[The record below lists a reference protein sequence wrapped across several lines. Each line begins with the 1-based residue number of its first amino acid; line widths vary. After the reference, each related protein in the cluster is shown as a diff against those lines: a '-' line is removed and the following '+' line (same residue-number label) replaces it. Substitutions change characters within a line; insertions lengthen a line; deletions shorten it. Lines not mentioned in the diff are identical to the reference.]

1 MAKPLTDEQNVGLGA
16 FLQEVAPKGRPW
28 VLDHGTHRA
37 GRKVLELLRHH
48 NATSKEP
55 LSGGA
60 LQDFFKRAYP
70 LAVREAGQAPT
81 REEIEAAKEAYGGS
95 GHVHHSELAKVYSR
109 KLKEHR
115 AAMKSAS
122 KVPAL
127 PAGSKRSRGAWPVY
141 EHDPR
146 LKYARRIPQSSA
158 FARKVTADTVAS
170 IRSLDSTATKRDRRL
185 KRIGGAGLHGGAA
198 APLPINNGVTGNPGD
213 LEKYD
218 KLTLPK
224 ADIQYT
230 GTFGQP
236 RRVDVIG

>member
-1 MAKPLTDEQNVGLGA
+1 MADRLTDEQNVGLGA
-16 FLQEVAPKGRPW
+16 FLQEVAPKGLPW
-28 VLDHGTHRA
+28 HLDHGTHRA
-37 GRKVLELLRHH
+37 GRKVLELLKHH
-48 NATSKEP
+48 NASSKEP

-81 REEIEAAKEAYGGS
+81 REEIEEAKAAYGGS
-95 GHVHHSELAKVYSR
+95 GFVHHSELAKHYAR
-109 KLKEHR
+109 RAKEHR
-115 AAMKSAS
+115 AAIKAAS
-122 KVPAL
+122 KAPAL
-127 PAGSKRSRGAWPVY
+127 PAGSKRSRTAWPTY
-141 EHDPR
+141 QHDPR
-146 LKYARRIPQSSA
+146 LKFARKIPASSA
-158 FARKVTADTVAS
+158 FARKVTADTVAA
-170 IRSLDSTATKRDRRL
+170 IRSLDPTASKRAERFRRL
-185 KRIGGAGLHGGAA
+185 GGAGLHGGAA
-198 APLPINNGVTGNPGD
+198 APLPINNGVTGDPGA